1 MADIVVVVAAVAA
14 EYIDKQKVPLK
25 VPILL
30 SNHSVALDQSHL
42 FDDVDP
48 PAAAPPPPL
57 DDDWSN
63 LLC

>member
-48 PAAAPPPPL
+48 PQPH
-57 DDDWSN
+57 
-63 LLC
+63 LLLL